1 MNATSTADLKTEGAS
16 GVEATEKKGFQA
28 FPFPF
33 SMPTWDTMTQNLW
46 GKIDSS
52 YQGHSLSLI
61 EDAYRYGLDSMQRSV
76 LFWDVIRQRGNGY
89 LEHLQENQPPVLV
102 FDYEVVCDGRD
113 LPRPVNFQLVR
124 IISDGV
130 DSQAHHPKKRPIVL
144 IDPRAGH
151 GPGIGGSKRDSQI
164 GVALKAGYPVYFMN
178 FFTEPMPG
186 QNIADIQQCQVRF
199 LEEVMM
205 RHPQAPKPAIMGNCQ
220 GGWAA
225 ALVAADRPD
234 VAGPLVLN
242 GSPLSYWGGVRGKF
256 PMRYRGGLFGG
267 SWLASLSADLGNGKF
282 DGADLVRGFEELNP
296 ANTLWKKLYNLYAK
310 VDTEAQRFLDFE
322 KWWGGFFLLGRE
334 EIHFIVNR
342 LFISDELEQGVLQL
356 SEDRYINLRNFK
368 SPILVFASKGDNITP
383 PQQALNW
390 IPKVYDSVEKI
401 RKYGQVIIYM
411 IHDDIGHLGIFV
423 SGKVNRKE
431 HTEIVGCVDAIDF
444 LAPGLYEMVI
454 QDGPS
459 QPWLND
465 HGVKFIERDIS
476 DITAMDDGM
485 EDEHAFNS
493 VSAVSSFNDK
503 IYQDFISPWVKAF
516 SSDLS
521 AEWVRQSNPLRMER
535 YMWSN
540 FNPFLLPLSGTAE
553 MVKKGRTSVNEDN
566 FFTKMET
573 LFSDT
578 IVNSLNL
585 YRDTR
590 DDLFETMF
598 YTLYGNDW
606 ANAFCRSN
614 AGAAEKSKRA
624 VVREN
629 LKIFQEIETELWE
642 KAMRKGGFEEA
653 MVRIMIAVIRADRV
667 MAMSDHGAAEL
678 FFKAD
683 KRLSRI
689 PQQKM
694 KNMIREQAAI
704 LEKDKALA
712 LETLADLIP
721 EEKDRFSAI
730 EIANSIANADD
741 TLNPKEIA
749 LLKTIE
755 TILLKELFSFGV
767 TEKKSDFS
775 TNSIE

>member
-1 MNATSTADLKTEGAS
+1 MNATSTADLKIEGTS
-16 GVEATEKKGFQA
+16 GATTSEKNGFQA
-28 FPFPF
+28 FPFSF
-33 SMPTWDTMTQNLW
+33 VMPKWETMPKSLW
-46 GKIDSS
+46 GMTDPF
-52 YQGHSLSLI
+52 YLNYTLTLT
-61 EDAYRYGLDSMQRSV
+61 EEAYRYGLDSVQRSV
-76 LFWDVIRQRGNGY
+76 LFWDVIRQRGNRY

-102 FDYEVVCDGRD
+102 FDFEVVCDGRD
-113 LPRPVNFQLVR
+113 MPRPVNFQLVR
-124 IISDGV
+124 IV
-130 DSQAHHPKKRPIVL
+130 DTQAHHPKKRPIVL

-186 QNIADIQQCQVRF
+186 QTIADIQQCQVHF

-334 EIHFIVNR
+334 EIYFIVNR
-342 LFISDELEQGVLQL
+342 LFISDELEQGILQL
-356 SEDRYINLRNFK
+356 SEERYINLRNFK

-401 RKYGQVIIYM
+401 KKYGQVIIYM

-476 DITAMDDGM
+476 DITAMDDGT
-485 EDEHAFNS
+485 EDERAFNS

-521 AEWVRQSNPLRMER
+521 AEWVRQSNPVRVER

-540 FNPFLLPLSGTAE
+540 LNPFLLPLGGTAE
-553 MVKKGRTSVNEDN
+553 MVKKGRTPVNEDN

-573 LFSDT
+573 LLSDT
-578 IVNSLNL
+578 IINSLNF

-590 DDLFETMF
+590 DDFFETMF

-614 AGAAEKSKRA
+614 SGAAEESKRA
-624 VVREN
+624 VVREH
-629 LKIFQEIETELWE
+629 LKIFEEIETELWE

-653 MVRIMIAVIRADRV
+653 MVRIMIAVIRADKV

-683 KRLSRI
+683 ERLSRI

-741 TLNPKEIA
+741 TLHPEEIA

-755 TILLKELFSFGV
+755 TILLKDLFSFGGIA
-767 TEKKSDFS
+767 KKSDLS
-775 TNSIE
+775 ANGIE

>member
-1 MNATSTADLKTEGAS
+1 MSAISMADQKQVTSSAAEGENGADFFGTFPLFSSFAMPKWETMVNAQWGTTN
-16 GVEATEKKGFQA
+16 
-28 FPFPF
+28 PFHLE
-33 SMPTWDTMTQNLW
+33 SM
-46 GKIDSS
+46 
-52 YQGHSLSLI
+52 LSLT
-61 EDAYRYGLDSMQRSV
+61 EDAYRYGLDAAQRSV
-76 LFWDVIRQRGNGY
+76 LFWDVIRKRGNGY
-89 LEHLQENQPPVLV
+89 LDHLRENQPPVLV

-113 LPRPVNFQLVR
+113 MSRPVNFQLVR
-124 IISDGV
+124 IVSDEV
-130 DSQAHHPKKRPIVL
+130 DSHAHHPKKRPIVL

-186 QNIADIQQCQVRF
+186 QTIADIQQCQVRF

-205 RHPQAPKPAIMGNCQ
+205 RHPQAPKPAVMGNCQ

-234 VAGPLVLN
+234 VAGPMVLN

-267 SWLASLSADLGNGKF
+267 SWLASLSADIGNGKF

-342 LFISDELEQGVLQL
+342 LFISDELEQGVLKL
-356 SEDRYINLRNFK
+356 SENRYINLRNFK
-368 SPILVFASKGDNITP
+368 SPILVFASRGDNITP

-390 IPKVYDSVEKI
+390 IPRVYDSVDKI
-401 RKYGQVIIYM
+401 KKYGQVIIYM

-431 HTEIVGCVDAIDF
+431 HTEIVGCIDAIDL

-454 QDGPS
+454 QEGPS

-476 DITAMDDGM
+476 DIKAMDDGV
-485 EDEHAFNS
+485 EDEHAFMS

-503 IYQDFISPWVKAF
+503 VYHDFVSPWVKAF
-516 SSDLS
+516 SSEIL
-521 AEWVRQSNPLRMER
+521 AETARQLNPLRMER
-535 YMWSN
+535 YLFSN
-540 FNPFLLPLSGTAE
+540 FNPFLLPLGGVAG
-553 MVKKGRTSVNEDN
+553 MVKEGRTPVNEDN
-566 FFTKMET
+566 LFTQLEG
-573 LFSDT
+573 LVSDT
-578 IVNSLNL
+578 IVSTLNF

-590 DDLFETMF
+590 DDLFETLF

-614 AGAAEKSKRA
+614 TGAAEESKRA

-629 LKIFQEIETELWE
+629 LKIFEEIETELWE
-642 KAMRKGGFEEA
+642 KAMRQGGFEAA
-653 MVRIMIAVIRADRV
+653 MVRIMIAVIRADKV
-667 MAMSDHGAAEL
+667 MAMADHGAAEL
-678 FFKAD
+678 FFRAD
-683 KRLSRI
+683 ERLRAIS
-689 PQQKM
+689 PQKM
-694 KNMIREQAAI
+694 RTMIREQAAI
-704 LEKDKALA
+704 LERDKAMA

-721 EEKDRFSAI
+721 DEKDRFTAI

-741 TLNPKEIA
+741 ILNPKEIA

-755 TILLKELFSFGV
+755 TVLLKDFFSFDSKNQMK
-767 TEKKSDFS
+767 EA
-775 TNSIE
+775 